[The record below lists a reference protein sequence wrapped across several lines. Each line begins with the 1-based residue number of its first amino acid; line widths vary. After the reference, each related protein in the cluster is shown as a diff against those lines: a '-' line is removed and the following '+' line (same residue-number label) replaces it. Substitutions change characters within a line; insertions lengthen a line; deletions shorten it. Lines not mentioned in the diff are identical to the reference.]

1 HLLHI
6 VNEVLDYNRIVSGKF
21 ILNQKTTHLEKTI
34 NDVITSMRQQ
44 ANLKNLSLNLEKHVV
59 GSGYVLA
66 DPFRL
71 KQILFNLISNAIKFT
86 NEGYISV
93 SLQAVEVG
101 EITKVELSV

>member
-1 HLLHI
+1 SIIGYTEQLKLSSVKNEKYEIIYNASEHLLHI

-71 KQILFNLISNAIKFT
+71 KQILFN
-86 NEGYISV
+86 
-93 SLQAVEVG
+93 
-101 EITKVELSV
+101 